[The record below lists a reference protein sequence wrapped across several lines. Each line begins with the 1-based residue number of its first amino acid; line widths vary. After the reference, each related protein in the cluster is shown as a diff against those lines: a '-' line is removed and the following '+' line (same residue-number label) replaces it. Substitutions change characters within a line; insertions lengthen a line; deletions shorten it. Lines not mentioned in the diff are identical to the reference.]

1 MEMPRSWSIT
11 ATRSAWLTAAG
22 RRALGI
28 WRGTGYGMVLD
39 ELDGFR
45 DRGMKILILSGW
57 ICTVS
62 LAILGWLA
70 GNIATIGVVPL
81 SATANLLPTMMV
93 LHKRHDRVA
102 RLLTGSMAV
111 IHPAL
116 ALYLLHGAG
125 WSTYAS
131 MYSFVAL
138 ASLVVLCDWRPI
150 AIATALTVAHHI
162 SVSAQQIPGGGGVGE
177 ILLHALA
184 VTLQAAV
191 LCYVTAQ
198 LRALMTHQH
207 RARMESDRLASLAI
221 KARGELEAAL
231 ERTIAVERREAV
243 ERERRGVT
251 DRRAEAHRRAVM
263 LSLAEAFQ
271 ASVAD
276 IARSV
281 GTASAG
287 LDGSAR
293 ALNVLA
299 QDATRRT
306 QATASTTSESSRNA
320 ADLAEQ
326 IRSLHASVT
335 AIAHSAE
342 QQASLGGN
350 AREASDASNA
360 AVVEL
365 AKRTTTIHGFVTSIQ
380 EIAANTSLLALNATI
395 EAARAGDAGRGFRVV
410 AAEVSNLAEQTRGA
424 SSEIGVLAG
433 SVETGARMANSSLA
447 EIAATIDQLSNA
459 AETIRSEVSHHHH
472 TATAIERVAR
482 TTAEQMDKI
491 ADEINAVAQVAGK
504 TAILSDSVAGAATG
518 LSATAQ
524 QLLAATDR
532 FVVQLKAA

>member
-1 MEMPRSWSIT
+1 MM
-11 ATRSAWLTAAG
+11 ATPPAWLIAA
-22 RRALGI
+22 RQHALRT

-39 ELDGFR
+39 DLDVFR
-45 DRGMKILILSGW
+45 DRGMKILIVSGW
-57 ICTVS
+57 ICTAV

-70 GNIATIGVVPL
+70 GNIATIVVVPL
-81 SATANLLPTMMV
+81 SALANLVPTMMV
-93 LHKRHDRVA
+93 WRKRHDRVA
-102 RLLTGSMAV
+102 RLVTGSMAV
-111 IHPAL
+111 IHPTL
-116 ALYLLHGAG
+116 ALYLLHGDD
-125 WSTYAS
+125 WSAYAS

-138 ASLVVLCDWRPI
+138 ASLIVLCDWRPV
-150 AIATALTVAHHI
+150 AIATMLTVAHHI
-162 SVSAQQIPGGGGVGE
+162 SVSARQTGGSAAVSE
-177 ILLHALA
+177 ILIHALA
-184 VTLQAAV
+184 VTLQAVV

-198 LRALMTHQH
+198 LRALMTYQQK
-207 RARMESDRLASLAI
+207 ARIESDRLASLAI
-221 KARGELEAAL
+221 EARHELEAAL
-231 ERTIAVERREAV
+231 ARSIAVERREAV
-243 ERERRGVT
+243 EREQRRAAHH
-251 DRRAEAHRRAVM
+251 RAEAERRA
-263 LSLAEAFQ
+263 LRLRLADAFQ
-271 ASVAD
+271 ASVAE

-281 GTASAG
+281 GSASAE
-287 LDGSAR
+287 LDESAR
-293 ALNVLA
+293 TLNVLA

-306 QATASTTSESSRNA
+306 QASASTTSASSRNA

-326 IRSLHASVT
+326 LHSLHNSVT
-335 AIAHSAE
+335 AIARSAE
-342 QQASLGGN
+342 QQARLGGN

-395 EAARAGDAGRGFRVV
+395 EAARAGDAGLGFRVV

-433 SVETGARMANSSLA
+433 SVEIGARIANGALA

-472 TATAIERVAR
+472 TATAIEGVAR
-482 TTAEQMDKI
+482 ATAEQMDKI
-491 ADEINAVAQVAGK
+491 ADEMTGVAQVAGK
-504 TAILSDSVAGAATG
+504 TASLSDCVAGAATG